1 MFNFFSLKPML
12 ETLETSMFKS
22 KSCSCSV
29 KIQSTYH
36 PSFFTHLYSLSK
48 KHIYVYV
55 YVSDMCIIHTLC
67 VYILKDLKGSSFFAY
82 SFNKKKRKIPWSP
95 GHHHPTDQH
104 GASVKVLTT
113 RKKRLSTVL
122 GDTEATPTDAEA
134 SKDFSISV
142 TKMDKTC
149 QLSGVELRDVSLRS
163 PKVGYFLLFF

>member
-29 KIQSTYH
+29 KIQSTYP

-82 SFNKKKRKIPWSP
+82 SFNKKNAKSHDHLVTTIQLTNMAPQLRSSPPVRSDSQRYLAIRKRLPP
-95 GHHHPTDQH
+95 
-104 GASVKVLTT
+104 T
-113 RKKRLSTVL
+113 RKHPRI
-122 GDTEATPTDAEA
+122 
-134 SKDFSISV
+134 FRY
-142 TKMDKTC
+142 
-149 QLSGVELRDVSLRS
+149 Q
-163 PKVGYFLLFF
+163 